1 MDEGG
6 FDSLLSFIER
16 GLASAFAVRQ
26 IALAPGQ
33 QRNYVEEDWSD
44 ALVVIERGAVELVF
58 LGGARL
64 VFVRGDVL
72 CLDGLPLRGLRNH
85 REVPALLSAVSRS
98 ASSGIASRPVVG
110 DRSLFP
116 SAGSKQMTTHKPSE
130 ELMEDP

>member
-6 FDSLLSFIER
+6 FDSPLSFLER
-16 GLASAFAVRQ
+16 RLASAFAVRL

-33 QRNYVEEDWSD
+33 QRNYVEMDWSD
-44 ALVVIERGAVELVF
+44 ALVVVERGAVELVF
-58 LGGARL
+58 LSGARL

-98 ASSGIASRPVVG
+98 ATPGAPPGLVR

-116 SAGSKQMTTHKPSE
+116 SDGSKQMTTHKPCE
-130 ELMEDP
+130 ELKEEP